1 METNPK
7 ARKPKIPDEESEQG
21 SLSALFV
28 PREKKMTEEGTA
40 DSHFSCLISCCFF
53 FLRDVDLEIRTRCLV
68 LQIWLRSSELNLAPA
83 APPV

>member
-1 METNPK
+1 
-7 ARKPKIPDEESEQG
+7 
-21 SLSALFV
+21 
-28 PREKKMTEEGTA
+28 MTEEGTA
-40 DSHFSCLISCCFF
+40 DSHFSCLISCFLGF